1 MAQAIFISGAQHDKQ
16 LVYGANYMTYNED
29 DALVHLEDY
38 REGKQRVKTAQ
49 EKVLERQIGNMN
61 MNEQPTSTEGA
72 GMRLDSNFINMLS
85 SRVGKNGKRGSGF
98 RINPAN

>member
-1 MAQAIFISGAQHDKQ
+1 MAQNIFISGAQHDKR

-38 REGKQRVKTAQ
+38 REGKQRVKTPQ
-49 EKVLERQIGNMN
+49 EKVLERQMGNMN
-61 MNEQPTSTEGA
+61 MNEPPKNTEGA

-85 SRVGKNGKRGSGF
+85 SRVGGKGKRGSGF
-98 RINPAN
+98 RLNSAN